1 MASRS
6 DKGSADAVEVS
17 FDHNDGWIVEVPI
30 RVDGQED
37 AEMEYAWLHHD
48 DVEHPS
54 TRAEAE
60 ETGRALA
67 RTLGLPLRVFNRGD
81 GKESL
86 PGRSSR
92 RCSDEDGRTARMT
105 GVSVRGGDIPN
116 SVRCAGLDLRDA
128 LEDAGTQEDDCE
140 RIASFLSRADVQ
152 GVLFRVTARTRPTR
166 RAARSR
172 SGAAT

>member
-6 DKGSADAVEVS
+6 DSGSADAVEVS
-17 FDHNDGWIVEVPI
+17 FDEDEGWIVEVPI
-30 RVDGQED
+30 RDDGLED
-37 AEMEYAWLHHD
+37 AEMEFAWLHHD
-48 DVEHPS
+48 GVERPS
-54 TRAEAE
+54 TRADAE

-67 RTLGLPLRVFNRGD
+67 RTLGLPLRVFNRSNGR
-81 GKESL
+81 ESL

-92 RCSDEDGRTARMT
+92 RCSDEDGRTAPMT
-105 GVSVRGGDIPN
+105 GVGVRGGDIPN

-152 GVLFRVTARTRPTR
+152 GVLARVTARTRPTR
-166 RAARSR
+166 RATRARA
-172 SGAAT
+172 GAAT